1 MTEISNKSSPDV
13 KPVEPKATFGVWA
26 VFITQFVSFLFINA
40 RNIAQPQMVAELNG
54 IDLFS
59 WLIALPALAGAAS
72 TLLFGKLSDLF
83 GRRTVLLIS
92 IAIFGVGLALTSQM
106 TTMPLLVASTTFMS
120 IGHWPIVPLCFSAI
134 GDLFSEADRAK
145 WTGLLN
151 LPTGIAAII
160 GPVLGGAIAESM
172 AGWRGLYWGTIPLLL
187 VAGGFVAAALPK
199 GEKVGKP
206 QIDLWGTLVMVI
218 ATTSLIIGFSW
229 LGMPTKRGI
238 GIVLLAISIT
248 AWILFIKIEKSA
260 KEPILDTRA
269 LFNRSFLTIAATGF
283 LFFFGS
289 LGIGTYSPIFVQE
302 VMGISPTI
310 SGSMLTPYSMLIAF
324 MGIPVGFILA
334 KTGIYKR
341 LYIISY
347 LIIFVGMIGTWGL
360 KVNSPIW
367 VYVAVTSVA
376 GFGMGAIPTINTLV
390 VQLAVPKR
398 LLGVAV
404 GALYFFQMVG
414 ISIAPT
420 ILGVVQNSTADLGTG
435 LNRVFLACAVAMAV
449 SLLLIFTLPEITEKQ
464 KENSMEDA
472 RVDNF
477 ND

>member
-1 MTEISNKSSPDV
+1 MAAMQK
-13 KPVEPKATFGVWA
+13 KPVPGVNQSEPRGTIGVWA
-26 VFITQFVSFLFINA
+26 VFITQFVSFMFINA
-40 RNIAQPQMVAELNG
+40 RNIAQPQMIAELDG
-54 IDLFS
+54 ITLFS

-92 IAIFGVGLALTSQM
+92 IAIFGVGLALTSQV
-106 TTMPLLVASTTFMS
+106 TTMPLLIASTTFMS

-151 LPTGIAAII
+151 LPTGIAAIV
-160 GPVLGGAIAESM
+160 GPVLGGAIAESVV
-172 AGWRGLYWGTIPLLL
+172 GWRGLYWGTIPLLL
-187 VAGGFVAAALPK
+187 IAGGFVAVALPK
-199 GEKVGKP
+199 NEKIEKP

-229 LGMPTKRGI
+229 LGTPTKRGI
-238 GIVLLAISIT
+238 GAVLLLISI
-248 AWILFIKIEKSA
+248 AGWVLFISIERSA

-289 LGIGTYSPIFVQE
+289 LGISAYSPIFVQE

-324 MGIPVGFILA
+324 MGIPVGFLLA
-334 KTGIYKR
+334 RTGKYKK

-347 LIIFVGMIGTWGL
+347 LIIFAGMIGTWRL
-360 KVNSPIW
+360 TSNSPIW
-367 VYVAVTSVA
+367 VYVLVTSVA

-390 VQLAVPKR
+390 AQLAVPKR

-420 ILGVVQNSTADLGTG
+420 ILGVVQNSAPDLEIG
-435 LNRVFLACAVAMAV
+435 LNRVFLVCAIAMAV
-449 SLLLIFTLPEITEKQ
+449 SLGLIFSLPEI
-464 KENSMEDA
+464 SMNNEHGQ
-472 RVDNF
+472 
-477 ND
+477 

>member
-1 MTEISNKSSPDV
+1 MAAMQK
-13 KPVEPKATFGVWA
+13 KPVPGVNQSEPRGTIGVWA
-26 VFITQFVSFLFINA
+26 VFITQFVSFMFINA
-40 RNIAQPQMVAELNG
+40 RNIAQPQMIAELDG
-54 IDLFS
+54 ITLFS

-92 IAIFGVGLALTSQM
+92 IAIFGVGLALTSQV
-106 TTMPLLVASTTFMS
+106 TTMPLLIASTTFMS

-151 LPTGIAAII
+151 LPTGIAAIV
-160 GPVLGGAIAESM
+160 GPVLGGAIAESVV
-172 AGWRGLYWGTIPLLL
+172 GWRGLYWGTIPLLL
-187 VAGGFVAAALPK
+187 IAGGFVAVALPK
-199 GEKVGKP
+199 NEKIEKP

-229 LGMPTKRGI
+229 LGTPTNRGI
-238 GIVLLAISIT
+238 GAVLLLISI
-248 AWILFIKIEKSA
+248 AGWVLFISIERSA

-289 LGIGTYSPIFVQE
+289 LGISAYSPIFVQE

-324 MGIPVGFILA
+324 MGIPVGFLLA
-334 KTGIYKR
+334 RTGKYKK

-347 LIIFVGMIGTWGL
+347 LIIFAGMIGTWRL
-360 KVNSPIW
+360 TSNSPIW
-367 VYVAVTSVA
+367 VYVLVTSVA

-390 VQLAVPKR
+390 AQLAVPKR

-420 ILGVVQNSTADLGTG
+420 ILGVVQNSAPDLEIG
-435 LNRVFLACAVAMAV
+435 LNRVFLVCAIAMAV
-449 SLLLIFTLPEITEKQ
+449 SLGLIFSLPEI
-464 KENSMEDA
+464 SMNNEHGQ
-472 RVDNF
+472 
-477 ND
+477 

>member
-1 MTEISNKSSPDV
+1 MAAMQK
-13 KPVEPKATFGVWA
+13 KPVPGVNQSEPRGTIGVWA

-40 RNIAQPQMVAELNG
+40 RNIAQPQMISELDG
-54 IDLFS
+54 ITLFS

-92 IAIFGVGLALTSQM
+92 IAIFGVGLALTSQV
-106 TTMPLLVASTTFMS
+106 TTMPLLIASTTFMS

-151 LPTGIAAII
+151 LPTGIAAIV
-160 GPVLGGAIAESM
+160 GPVLGGAIAESVV
-172 AGWRGLYWGTIPLLL
+172 GWRGLYWGTIPLLL
-187 VAGGFVAAALPK
+187 IAGGFVAVALPK
-199 GEKVGKP
+199 NEKIEKP

-229 LGMPTKRGI
+229 LGTPTKRGI
-238 GIVLLAISIT
+238 GAVLLLISI
-248 AWILFIKIEKSA
+248 AGWVLFISIERSA

-289 LGIGTYSPIFVQE
+289 LGIGAYSPIFVQE

-324 MGIPVGFILA
+324 MGIPVGFLLA
-334 KTGIYKR
+334 RTGKYKK

-347 LIIFVGMIGTWGL
+347 LIIFAGMIGTWRL
-360 KVNSPIW
+360 TSNSPIW
-367 VYVAVTSVA
+367 VYVLVTSVA

-390 VQLAVPKR
+390 AQLAVPKR

-420 ILGVVQNSTADLGTG
+420 ILGVVQNSAPDLEIG
-435 LNRVFLACAVAMAV
+435 LNRVFLVCAIAMAV
-449 SLLLIFTLPEITEKQ
+449 SLGLIFSLPEI
-464 KENSMEDA
+464 SMNNEHGQ
-472 RVDNF
+472 
-477 ND
+477 

>member
-1 MTEISNKSSPDV
+1 MAAMQK
-13 KPVEPKATFGVWA
+13 KPVPGVNPSEPRGTIGVWA

-40 RNIAQPQMVAELNG
+40 RNIAQPQMIAELDG
-54 IDLFS
+54 ITLFS

-92 IAIFGVGLALTSQM
+92 IAIFGVGLTLTSQV
-106 TTMPLLVASTTFMS
+106 TTMPLLIASTTFMS

-151 LPTGIAAII
+151 LPTGIAAIV
-160 GPVLGGAIAESM
+160 GPVLGGAIAESVV
-172 AGWRGLYWGTIPLLL
+172 GWRGLYWGTIPLLL
-187 VAGGFVAAALPK
+187 IAGGFVAVALPK
-199 GEKVGKP
+199 NEKIEKP

-229 LGMPTKRGI
+229 LGTPTKRGI
-238 GIVLLAISIT
+238 GAVLLLISI
-248 AWILFIKIEKSA
+248 AGWVLFISIEKSA

-289 LGIGTYSPIFVQE
+289 LGIGAYSPIFVQE

-310 SGSMLTPYSMLIAF
+310 SGSMLTPYSMLVAF
-324 MGIPVGFILA
+324 MGIPVGFLLA
-334 KTGIYKR
+334 RTGKYKK

-347 LIIFVGMIGTWGL
+347 LIIFAGMIGTWRL
-360 KVNSPIW
+360 TANSPIW
-367 VYVAVTSVA
+367 VYVLVTSVA

-390 VQLAVPKR
+390 AQLAVPKR

-420 ILGVVQNSTADLGTG
+420 ILGVVENSAPDLEIG
-435 LNRVFLACAVAMAV
+435 LNRVFLVCAIAMAV
-449 SLLLIFTLPEITEKQ
+449 SLGLIFSLPEI
-464 KENSMEDA
+464 SMNNEHGQ
-472 RVDNF
+472 
-477 ND
+477 